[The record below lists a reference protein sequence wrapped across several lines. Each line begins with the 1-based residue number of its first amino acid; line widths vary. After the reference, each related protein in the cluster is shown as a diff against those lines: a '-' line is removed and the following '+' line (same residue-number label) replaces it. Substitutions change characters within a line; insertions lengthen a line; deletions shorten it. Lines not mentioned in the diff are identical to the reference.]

1 MTVTEIKHA
10 AKRQEWQ
17 ERIMECRN
25 SGKPVKRWCAERQ
38 ISVTTY
44 YRWERE
50 IFGRL
55 GKKGKESQTLAV
67 AAPEFAAVPAI
78 APRGASGQ
86 AIMTLRTGTAEIDIY
101 AGAGEREIEMVCRVL
116 KLC

>member
-17 ERIMECRN
+17 ERIKECRS
-25 SGKPVKRWCAERQ
+25 SGKRVRQWCEEQQ
-38 ISVTTY
+38 ISEATY

-50 IFGRL
+50 IFGKVN
-55 GKKGKESQTLAV
+55 GKGKERQALAAV
-67 AAPEFAAVPAI
+67 APEFVE
-78 APRGASGQ
+78 APTVRASSVSRY
-86 AIMTLRTGTAEIDIY
+86 AIMTLRIGKAEVDIY
-101 AGAGEREIEMVCRVL
+101 AGASVSEIEAVCRVL